1 MNFPFRYRSQMSDHP
16 LQHYSNGSAQI
27 PDDLRSPEFH
37 LDVLN
42 ELIYEA
48 ECDGAVPL
56 ASFPDNR
63 YPYTYPRDVAC
74 ITRAWIAA
82 LRADIRPEQC
92 RKHVVDAARFH
103 LAVQSERGTWQQRYS
118 LDGED
123 KGIYVQEDNT
133 GHGLRV
139 LAHAIQAL
147 DATDSLTD
155 SDETFRSGVVNAI
168 KRAVTYIRD
177 ELYDPN
183 AHLIQSTT
191 SIHEGR
197 IESGYTL
204 WVNCTYIAALRQ
216 AQVVLGIVSEDTAD
230 VEETINKFRV
240 ILERGVKRTFTT
252 PPQVPRRYS
261 RTGDVDI
268 RPDVTLLAP
277 YYYGLGDIFGDSL
290 ETAAER
296 ATAALE
302 DPRLGGLQRFLGFS
316 DDYEVQQHG
325 GNGPWMQ
332 YTAWHAQY
340 RFDHGETEAGDGI
353 LATITQ
359 YVDEDGYIPEHLTT
373 RSRYEAFMENEWH
386 TRQDFEKEFD
396 EAVLRDVPFDLI
408 VEELGHMRDSYQNLA
423 AQLNERETVR
433 FALPLAWS
441 HAEFLTALVR
451 RAAAV

>member
-1 MNFPFRYRSQMSDHP
+1 MTDQHT
-16 LQHYSNGSAQI
+16 QHYSSGSAQVS
-27 PDDLRSPEFH
+27 DRLQNPEFH
-37 LDVLN
+37 LDVVT
-42 ELIYEA
+42 ELVYEA

-74 ITRAWIAA
+74 ITRAWITA
-82 LRADIRPEQC
+82 LRAGIRPEQC
-92 RKHVVDAARFH
+92 REHIINAARFYV
-103 LAVQSERGTWQQRYS
+103 AVQSENGVWQQRYS

-123 KGIYVQEDNT
+123 KGIYIQEDNT
-133 GHGLRV
+133 GHGLRI

-147 DATDSLTD
+147 EATDTLD
-155 SDETFRSGVVNAI
+155 DVDETFRSSVVNAI
-168 KRAVTYIRD
+168 ERAVAYVQN

-183 AHLIQSTT
+183 AHLIESTT

-204 WVNCTYIAALRQ
+204 WVNCTYVAALRHAQ
-216 AQVVLGIVSEDTAD
+216 AVLGIVPENTEDI
-230 VEETINKFRV
+230 ERTIDDFRT
-240 ILERGVKRTFTT
+240 ILEKSIKRAFTT
-252 PPQVPRRYS
+252 PPQMPRRYS
-261 RTGDVDI
+261 QTGEIDI

-277 YYYGLGDIFGDSL
+277 YYYELDDLFGDNL

-296 ATAALE
+296 AIVALE
-302 DPRLGGLQRFLGFS
+302 DPCLGGLQRFLGFS

-340 RFDHGETEAGDGI
+340 RFDRGEIEMGDNV
-353 LATITQ
+353 LATIAQ
-359 YVDEDGYIPEHLTT
+359 YVGDNGYIPEHLTT

-396 EAVLRDVPFDLI
+396 EAVLRNVPFDLI

-423 AQLNERETVR
+423 AQLDERETVR

-441 HAEFLTALVR
+441 HAEFLSALVR
-451 RAAAV
+451 RSTAV